1 MMLLYYPL
9 ELAIKL
15 WLKAYTPVLA
25 YLYLLFPIV
34 IMQSKIL
41 MLINTYYNS
50 LREEKAMLI
59 ANVSSIIVFICITL
73 PLFALIPSI
82 NVIAWTTLIT
92 FTWRCYASEI
102 YLKKKM
108 GLRGVRN
115 MIEELLM
122 AAAFIV
128 TAGVIGGVAGM
139 VIYALLAAL
148 YLFINRTEIKL
159 YSKKF
164 IAAVRS

>member
-1 MMLLYYPL
+1 
-9 ELAIKL
+9 
-15 WLKAYTPVLA
+15 
-25 YLYLLFPIV
+25 
-34 IMQSKIL
+34 
-41 MLINTYYNS
+41 
-50 LREEKAMLI
+50 
-59 ANVSSIIVFICITL
+59 
-73 PLFALIPSI
+73 
-82 NVIAWTTLIT
+82 
-92 FTWRCYASEI
+92 
-102 YLKKKM
+102 
-108 GLRGVRN
+108 
-115 MIEELLM
+115 M